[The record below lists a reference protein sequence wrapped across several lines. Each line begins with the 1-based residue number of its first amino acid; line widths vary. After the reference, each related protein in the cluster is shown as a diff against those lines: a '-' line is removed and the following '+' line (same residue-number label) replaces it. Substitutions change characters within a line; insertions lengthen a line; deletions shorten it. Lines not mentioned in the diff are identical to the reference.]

1 VSGGQ
6 SGEGWISV
14 DEQRATELL
23 RTARERIE
31 AELRRL
37 TGELLPDPDTAP
49 GEEVERSDEQLGA
62 REQDMGRVEA
72 LQAELAAVARAEER
86 LAQGTYGLSVE
97 SGEPIPGA
105 RLEIMPTAERTVEEQ
120 RRLERRGG

>member
-1 VSGGQ
+1 M
-6 SGEGWISV
+6 

>member
-1 VSGGQ
+1 
-6 SGEGWISV
+6 V
-14 DEQRATELL
+14 DEQRAAGLL

-37 TGELLPDPDTAP
+37 TGELLPDPDAAP
-49 GEEVERSDEQLGA
+49 GEEVDRSDEQLGA

-72 LQAELAAVARAEER
+72 LQDELAAVARAEER
-86 LAQGTYGLSVE
+86 LAQGSYGLSVE
-97 SGEPIPGA
+97 SGEPIPDA